1 MNKSKFLL
9 VALIVVL
16 LCLVSGT
23 YSIFGG
29 KVSIGLAAFANA
41 DKYTVGDTEITSTV
55 ENLDID
61 WTSGKVNIEYHAGSG
76 VSVSETA
83 NRDTSE
89 DEKLRWWLDGTTLR
103 IKYAKPQLTIF
114 NNLKKTLTVSLPES
128 IVLKNVDIDTTSAD
142 IGVPS
147 MTADEIKFDTTSG
160 DVNAVITAKK
170 LSASS
175 TSGDLN
181 VRQDSDINTAHFSS
195 TSGALAFTVPSAE
208 KISMESTSGD
218 ISVTVPGTVGDLNL
232 DSTSGSIKPDIAN
245 TDKAKF
251 SSTSGDITAT
261 LVSFKDLNVDVTSG
275 DVTLKLPEISG
286 FTLDLDARPSKLKSS
301 LAMVKKGD
309 DQYVFGD
316 GSARLRVSTT
326 SGDVH
331 IDK

>member
-114 NNLKKTLTVSLPES
+114 NNLKKTLTVSLPEG

-195 TSGALAFTVPSAE
+195 TSGTLAFTVPSAE

-286 FTLDLDARPSKLKSS
+286 FTLGLDARPSKLKSS

>member
-114 NNLKKTLTVSLPES
+114 NNLKKTLTVSLPEG

>member
-1 MNKSKFLL
+1 MNKSKILV

-16 LCLVSGT
+16 LCLASGT

-29 KVSIGLAAFANA
+29 KVSIGLAAFANE
-41 DKYTVGDTEITSTV
+41 DKYTIGDTEITSTV

-76 VSVSETA
+76 VSVSEIA

-89 DEKLRWWLDGTTLR
+89 DEKLRWWMDGTTLR

-114 NNLKKTLTVSLPES
+114 NNLKKTLTVSLPEG

-142 IGVPS
+142 ISVPS

-160 DVNAVITAKK
+160 DVNAVVTTKK

-175 TSGDLN
+175 TSGDLSI
-181 VRQDSDINTAHFSS
+181 RQDSDIKTARFSS

-218 ISVTVPGTVGDLNL
+218 ISVTVSGTVGDIYL
-232 DSTSGSIKPDIAN
+232 DSTSGKVKPDLAGA
-245 TDKAKF
+245 DKAKF

-261 LVSFKDLNVDVTSG
+261 LGSFTDLNVDATSG
-275 DVTLKLPEISG
+275 DVTLKLPETKG

>member
-114 NNLKKTLTVSLPES
+114 NNLKKTLTVSLPEG

-195 TSGALAFTVPSAE
+195 TSGTLAFTVPSAE

-218 ISVTVPGTVGDLNL
+218 ISVTVPRTVGDLNL

>member
-114 NNLKKTLTVSLPES
+114 NNLKKTLTVSLPEG

-261 LVSFKDLNVDVTSG
+261 LVSFMDLNVDVTSG

-286 FTLDLDARPSKLKSS
+286 FTLGLDARPSKLKSS

>member
-61 WTSGKVNIEYHAGSG
+61 WTSGKFNIEYHAGSG

-160 DVNAVITAKK
+160 DVNSVITAKK

-181 VRQDSDINTAHFSS
+181 IRQDSDINTAHFSS
-195 TSGALAFTVPSAE
+195 TSGTLAFTVPSAE

-316 GSARLRVSTT
+316 GSARLRIDTT

>member
-114 NNLKKTLTVSLPES
+114 NNLKKTLTVSLPEG

-326 SGDVH
+326 SGDV
-331 IDK
+331 

>member
-29 KVSIGLAAFANA
+29 KVSIGLAAFTNA

-114 NNLKKTLTVSLPES
+114 NNLKKTLTVSLPEG

>member
-114 NNLKKTLTVSLPES
+114 NNLKKTLTVSLPEG

-218 ISVTVPGTVGDLNL
+218 ISVTVPRTVGDLNL

-316 GSARLRVSTT
+316 GSARLRIDTT

>member
-114 NNLKKTLTVSLPES
+114 NNLKKTLTVSLPEG

-218 ISVTVPGTVGDLNL
+218 ISVTVPRTVGDLNL